1 MEKEKVE
8 ERMKMK
14 SALYKWF
21 IRWEKV
27 DTAVEDLEEQSVASW
42 SEYLEYDRE
51 GRPGDPVLKGGFT
64 SLVNMLTK
72 RMEVV
77 VKSVY

>member
-14 SALYKWF
+14 SALFKWF
-21 IRWEKV
+21 IQWEKV

-64 SLVNMLTK
+64 SLVNLLTK